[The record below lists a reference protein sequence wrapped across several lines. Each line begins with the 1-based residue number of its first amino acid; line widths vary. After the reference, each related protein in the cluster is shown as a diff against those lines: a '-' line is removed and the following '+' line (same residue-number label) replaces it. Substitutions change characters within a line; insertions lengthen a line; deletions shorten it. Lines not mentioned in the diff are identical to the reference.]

1 MNELDESKKEK
12 NLVLF
17 FKRLESI
24 GVDTRLLSEKYSA
37 KLKDCPLGTTIS
49 TGLAYDG
56 ALLDKILRHFTP
68 KALQIL
74 DTIDESIKPT
84 KEQVMK
90 VAFLHKIGLCNMF
103 IKNTNEWEI
112 TNRGIKYTY
121 APSKV
126 ALKSGMR
133 SILICQ
139 ECNISLTEEE
149 MEAMIIL
156 ERNEDDSQAKFYSSP
171 LAIIIK
177 TANEI
182 VNLENRLIK
191 K

>member
-1 MNELDESKKEK
+1 MNELDDLKKEK
-12 NLVLF
+12 NLILF

-24 GVDTRLLSEKYSA
+24 GIDTRLLSEKYSA
-37 KLKDCPLGTTIS
+37 KLKDCPMGTTVS
-49 TGLAYDG
+49 TNLAYDG

-74 DTIDESIKPT
+74 DTIDENIRPT

-90 VAFLHKIGLCNMF
+90 ISFLHKIGLCNML
-103 IKNTNEWEI
+103 IKNTNEWEV
-112 TNRGIKYTY
+112 TNRGIKYVY

-126 ALKSGMR
+126 ALKTGMR

-139 ECNISLTEEE
+139 ECNIPLTEEE
-149 MEAMIIL
+149 IEAMIVL
-156 ERNEDDSQAKFYSSP
+156 ERNEDDTQAKFYSSP
-171 LAIIIK
+171 LAVIIK
-177 TANEI
+177 MTNDI